1 MKQKLNAK
9 DFILIGVLTALMW
22 IICMV
27 ISTIMSVAGPVTNVF
42 YPSVVAIPNGIV
54 MMLLLAKV
62 PKKGVFTICAAIQA
76 ILFLLVGA
84 FWFIPIGLV
93 IGGIICDFL
102 VMSRNEITMKSM
114 MAAYA
119 LFSAIFAFSAICPIK
134 FLQSAF
140 VGAIGF
146 VSYFLAGEVVS
157 LALMLV
163 YGLFIALGNGGKW
176 AVKMIVTYI
185 IVAYLNA
192 LLRYVQ
198 VPVLSVIM
206 SVFGVT
212 VLKLIP
218 IMMMGLWILR
228 TTYMDDLMV
237 ALQRMRL
244 PQAVTIPLVVMFR
257 YIPTLRIEYRQI
269 RSTMDIRGISDTV
282 WKRVSHPLATIEYI
296 LIPLLMRCLKV
307 TDELAAS
314 GTTRGL
320 ELECKRYALRP
331 IRFSWREI
339 VVSLLGILFLVG
351 LLFIDQTKIGEII
364 LWRV

>member
-1 MKQKLNAK
+1 MEESQIKQIIEQQPLH
-9 DFILIGVLTALMW
+9 GSALLDPRCK
-22 IICMV
+22 I
-27 ISTIMSVAGPVTNVF
+27 
-42 YPSVVAIPNGIV
+42 
-54 MMLLLAKV
+54 LLLV
-62 PKKGVFTICAAIQA
+62 C
-76 ILFLLVGA
+76 
-84 FWFIPIGLV
+84 
-93 IGGIICDFL
+93 
-102 VMSRNEITMKSM
+102 
-114 MAAYA
+114 
-119 LFSAIFAFSAICPIK
+119 
-134 FLQSAF
+134 
-140 VGAIGF
+140 IGF

-157 LALMLV
+157 LALMLM
-163 YGLFIALGNGGKW
+163 YGLFIAVGNGGKW
-176 AVKMIVTYI
+176 ALKMIAVYI
-185 IVAYLNA
+185 IAYLNA

-212 VLKLIP
+212 LLKLIP
-218 IMMMGLWILR
+218 IVMMGLWILR

-269 RSTMDIRGISDTV
+269 RSTMDIRGISDTL

-320 ELECKRYALRP
+320 ELECRRYALRP
-331 IRFSWREI
+331 IRFSWPEI
-339 VVSLLGILFLVG
+339 LVSLLGILFLAA
-351 LLFIDQTKIGEII
+351 LLVLDQTRIGEII